1 VTGSSKRKGDRAELE
16 AAGLI
21 RDHLGYPAACRELG
35 AGRRDDVGDIH
46 GVPQFVIQV
55 ANWADVDAAARQK
68 PRTAEQQRVNAR
80 EPFAST
86 FVRWPRVRGGDLADA
101 WRVVLTVEQWAALVR
116 EVNA

>member
-1 VTGSSKRKGDRAELE
+1 MTGSSKRKGNAAEREAAHLIAAELGYDVKRRYNIGTHE
-16 AAGLI
+16 DIGDLI
-21 RDHLGYPAACRELG
+21 
-35 AGRRDDVGDIH
+35 

-68 PRTAEQQRVNAR
+68 PLGAEQQRVNAG

-86 FVRWPRVRGGDLADA
+86 FVRFPRVVGNDLADA